1 MGVGVEVLIL
11 SPITRNDVDEVFDAQ
26 GNVVS
31 STAVVRDVTEET
43 NYSSLREKAASAL
56 ATNATAL
63 ALPDP
68 TPGNDAYLA
77 LPDPTPGNDAYLAQP
92 AIPASPTLALLVAA
106 VRVIREQV
114 DALTR
119 QNSALVDQVD
129 ALTRQ
134 NNALRDQVRALTRQ
148 NNALIRLSQQ
158 ILDSVDDT

>member
-1 MGVGVEVLIL
+1 MSIIYEDSTIQVIETITANGKTVQTINKPG
-11 SPITRNDVDEVFDAQ
+11 SPGMNAD
-26 GNVVS
+26 
-31 STAVVRDVTEET
+31 
-43 NYSSLREKAASAL
+43 SLRAKAEAAL
-56 ATNATAL
+56 ATNAAAL

-92 AIPASPTLALLVAA
+92 AIPPSPTLAQLVAA
-106 VRVIREQV
+106 VRVIRDQV